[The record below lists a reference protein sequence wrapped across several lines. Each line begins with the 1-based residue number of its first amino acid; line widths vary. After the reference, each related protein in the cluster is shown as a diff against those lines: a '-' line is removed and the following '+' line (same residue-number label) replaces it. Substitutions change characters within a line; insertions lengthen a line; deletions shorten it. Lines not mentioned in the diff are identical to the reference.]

1 MSNTQSSIKIPTVV
15 GSDGRRVTDAMGAY
29 RLVRAQTPLGT
40 DYSLDTI
47 LKKELEP
54 GKHVRFKY

>member
-1 MSNTQSSIKIPTVV
+1 MSNVQSSIKVPTAV
-15 GSDGRRVTDAMGAY
+15 GADGRRVVDALAAHKTIRGQA
-29 RLVRAQTPLGT
+29 PLGT